1 MKRQN
6 GVYHTIDK
14 ILCLLHLILGKS
26 ANHLSINIE
35 RLGTFHTYSKSAT
48 DVAPCYVCGGLAVP
62 NDHRP
67 MLS

>member
-26 ANHLSINIE
+26 ANHISINIE
-35 RLGTFHTYSKSAT
+35 RPGTFHTYSK
-48 DVAPCYVCGGLAVP
+48 VR
-62 NDHRP
+62 HRRSP
-67 MLS
+67 VLRLWRTCCTE